1 MDGRRGGKLMQ
12 RAAGQPAAEGPVDR
26 IGQPNEPLL
35 AGEAGGIARINF
47 RQGLAET
54 VQRGLW
60 RSRAHGNLSGLFTIC
75 SKDSGALLRSQAP

>member
-1 MDGRRGGKLMQ
+1 MQ
-12 RAAGQPAAEGPVDR
+12 RAAGQPAAEGSIDR
-26 IGQPNEPLL
+26 IGKSNEALL

-60 RSRAHGNLSGLFTIC
+60 RGRAHRESFGFVHYLF
-75 SKDSGALLRSQAP
+75 